1 MPTPCNNYVVPLF
14 EIDECNGERKSASCV
29 FDSSIYTELGLSENA
44 SQQEIN
50 QAIYLAF
57 LNLKATTE
65 DIDATVS
72 GLDGSETKIEA
83 GDNITVTGSGTT
95 VNPYIVSSTVSP
107 LPYKSYVALL
117 TQTGTNDPIAYIA
130 ENEANLTV
138 TFTRNSSGNFTG
150 TMPSGYVAGKTTII
164 TGSCS
169 VETIFTAA
177 FQNTTTIVLRT
188 FVNQSGTNTFY
199 DDELNSTFF
208 EIRIYN

>member
-1 MPTPCNNYVVPLF
+1 MAITRSQVSTDITNKITSKTAAGSLSNTDDGANRELILDYV
-14 EIDECNGERKSASCV
+14 D
-29 FDSSIYTELGLSENA
+29 
-44 SQQEIN
+44 QQ
-50 QAIYLAF
+50 
-57 LNLKATTE
+57 
-65 DIDATVS
+65 
-72 GLDGSETKIEA
+72 
-83 GDNITVTGSGTT
+83 
-95 VNPYIVSSTVSP
+95 
-107 LPYKSYVALL
+107 LPYKSYTALL
-117 TQTGTNDPIAYIA
+117 TQAGTAAPTAYIA
-130 ENEANLTV
+130 KNDANLTV

-177 FQNTTTIVLRT
+177 FQNTTIIALRT